1 MSGRI
6 IASSLFSYREVHRT
20 IVGLIELNLIRAI
33 REIRGK
39 ISIMSEN
46 VVGIELPKG
55 LFAGKTAIVT
65 GASRGVGRATA
76 LRLAEGGAN
85 VVVNYLNNDP
95 EGFET
100 SRQSQARGVQ
110 SFPIKGDTS
119 DFLQARRV
127 ANKTVEEFGAIDLLV
142 LNAGIWEG
150 APIEEMSEET
160 WNRVLNTNLKSAWAM
175 SKACVPAMKKRE
187 SGAIVLVSSTAGQ
200 RGEANYSNYA
210 ASKGGQISFTKALAS
225 ELCPKIRVNCVAP
238 GWIETAMV
246 RPVFEDKDYEQSVIE
261 SIPLKRI
268 ATTDDIALSI
278 CFLLSPW
285 ARHITGE
292 ILNVNGGAVLCG

>member
-1 MSGRI
+1 MDGN
-6 IASSLFSYREVHRT
+6 
-20 IVGLIELNLIRAI
+20 IVGIKLP
-33 REIRGK
+33 RE
-39 ISIMSEN
+39 
-46 VVGIELPKG
+46 
-55 LFAGKTAIVT
+55 LFAGKSAIVT

-85 VVVNYLNNDP
+85 VAVNYLSNDA
-95 EGFET
+95 EAFATVEMCKERG
-100 SRQSQARGVQ
+100 AR
-110 SFPIKGDTS
+110 SFAAKGDSS
-119 DFLQARRV
+119 DLVHAKRI
-127 ANKTVEEFGAIDLLV
+127 AAKTVEEFGRIELLV
-142 LNAGIWEG
+142 LNAGIWAG

-175 SKACVPAMKKRE
+175 AKACVPIMKKSE

-238 GWIETAMV
+238 GWIETAMA
-246 RPVFEDKDYEQSVIE
+246 RPAFENAEYKRQVIE
-261 SIPLKRI
+261 SIPLKRV
-268 ATTDDIALSI
+268 ATADDVALSI
-278 CFLLSPW
+278 CFLLSDW

-292 ILNVNGGAVLCG
+292 ILNINGGAVLCG